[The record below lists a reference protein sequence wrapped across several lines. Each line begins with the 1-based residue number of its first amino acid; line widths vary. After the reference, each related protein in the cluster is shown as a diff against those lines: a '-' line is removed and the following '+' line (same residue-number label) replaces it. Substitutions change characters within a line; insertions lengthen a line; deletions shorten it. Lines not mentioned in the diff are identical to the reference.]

1 MEITGERFVPG
12 ITDQTALDH
21 FNRYYFVINQIDL
34 SDKTVLDLASGE
46 GYGSDLLA
54 CHSKQVFGVD
64 ISDEVIEHAKS
75 KYIKNNLTFLTG
87 SADNIPLL
95 DDTIDVF
102 VSFETIEHHEHH
114 KEMMSEIKRVLKKD
128 GILIIS
134 SPDKLN
140 YTDTPNFYNP
150 FHVKEL
156 YYEEFRTLIKE
167 AFAFNYFFCQRVFTG
182 SIIAFDNNFKSYKKP
197 IVINKDGSSSPFT
210 PIYNLAIATDNKSF
224 EINHLLVLYKENE
237 PYFSYDDIQME
248 LYKAQKIVYNSLS
261 YRVGF
266 FFISPLKKFLRIFK
280 RGSHQ

>member
-1 MEITGERFVPG
+1 
-12 ITDQTALDH
+12 
-21 FNRYYFVINQIDL
+21 L
-34 SDKTVLDLASGE
+34 SDKIVLDLASGE

-54 CHSKQVFGVD
+54 CYSKQVIGVD
-64 ISDEVIEHAKS
+64 INDDIIEHAKS

-95 DDTIDVF
+95 DNTIDVF
-102 VSFETIEHHEHH
+102 VSFETIEHHKKH

-140 YTDTPNFYNP
+140 YTDMPNYCNP

-167 AFAFNYFFCQRVFTG
+167 AFIFNYFFSQRVFTG
-182 SIIAFDNNFKSYKKP
+182 SIIAFDNNSKSYKKP
-197 IVINKDGSSSPFT
+197 IVINKNGSSSPFT
-210 PIYNLAIATDNKSF
+210 PIYNLAIATDNNSF

-237 PYFSYDDIQME
+237 PYFSYDDIQIE
-248 LYKAQKIVYNSLS
+248 LYKAQKMVYNSLS

-280 RGSHQ
+280 RRSHQ